1 MAKLSKV
8 MVAVSFWKVIPR
20 LETADTTEY
29 PSIGGKLRTTVVV
42 GERNLSRGT
51 YLSQLNTS
59 CSTIHN

>member
-42 GERNLSRGT
+42 GERNLSFPT
-51 YLSQLNTS
+51 
-59 CSTIHN
+59 